1 MLANVTITEC
11 LFCALVAQLVKNL
24 PAKLE
29 TRLRSLGWEA
39 LLEKEMATLSSIL
52 GWEIPWTQEP
62 GGLQSRGHKES
73 DMTEQLT
80 TTVVCR
86 DLG

>member
-24 PAKLE
+24 PAQLE

-62 GGLQSRGHKES
+62 GGLQSRGHKVRH
-73 DMTEQLT
+73 D
-80 TTVVCR
+80 
-86 DLG
+86 

>member
-62 GGLQSRGHKES
+62 GGLQSRGHKVRH
-73 DMTEQLT
+73 D
-80 TTVVCR
+80 
-86 DLG
+86 